1 MEFKAS
7 SWKIKLRETLESDSF
22 KELQIKLKEE
32 RLNFN
37 VFPDT
42 DNVFKAFESCS
53 FEDVRV
59 VILGQDPYPT
69 LGHADGLAFSVK
81 SKIKYLPKSL
91 QNIFKEIESEF
102 GFICEQ
108 NGDLTRWAN
117 QGVLLLNNVLTVR
130 EGIPDSHKGIGWE
143 VFTDA
148 VLTLLNETKEETVY
162 MLWGKNAQKKAVLID
177 ETKNLVLKSVH
188 PSPLSAYRG
197 FFGCNHFKLA
207 NDYLINKGKPPIVWI
222 EEDNSKPVQR
232 TLEF

>member
-1 MEFKAS
+1 MEFKAL
-7 SWKIKLRETLESDSF
+7 SWKVKLKETLESDTF
-22 KELQIKLKEE
+22 KELNGLLKEE
-32 RLNFN
+32 RLKYN
-37 VFPDT
+37 VFPDS

-69 LGHADGLAFSVK
+69 PGHANGLAFSVK
-81 SKIKYLPKSL
+81 SNIKPLPKSL
-91 QNIFKEIESEF
+91 QNIFKEIDSEF
-102 GFICEQ
+102 GFTGEQ

-130 EGIPDSHKGIGWE
+130 QGFPDSHKGIGWE
-143 VFTDA
+143 IFTDA
-148 VLTLLNETKEETVY
+148 VLTLLNETQEGIVY
-162 MLWGKNAQKKAVLID
+162 MLWGKNAQQKGALID

-207 NDYLINKGKPPIVWI
+207 NDYLIKKGKLPILWS
-222 EEDNSKPVQR
+222 EENNTSSIQI

>member
-7 SWKIKLRETLESDSF
+7 SWKIKLRETLESDSI

-69 LGHADGLAFSVK
+69 LGHANGLAFSVK
-81 SKIKYLPKSL
+81 SKIKHLPKSL
-91 QNIFKEIESEF
+91 QNIFLEIESEF
-102 GFICEQ
+102 GFIGEQ

-162 MLWGKNAQKKAVLID
+162 MLWGKNAQKKGELID

-207 NDYLINKGKPPIVWI
+207 NDYLIKKGKQPIVWI

-232 TLEF
+232 ILEF